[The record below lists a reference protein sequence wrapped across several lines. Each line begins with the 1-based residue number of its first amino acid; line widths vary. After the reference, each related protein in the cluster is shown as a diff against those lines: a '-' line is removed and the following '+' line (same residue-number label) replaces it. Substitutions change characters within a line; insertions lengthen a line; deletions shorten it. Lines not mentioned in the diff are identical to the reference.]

1 MAIPHHLQLLLSYF
15 CRRVF
20 LLCLFSLSNIIP
32 ATPHRIIAMICCRKN
47 HATPPSIAKNI
58 PKIPMACLCPA
69 KSVTTSYLTA
79 LIILSDVL
87 SVNRNGRCHYSTTIV
102 RFLII
107 QMDYTHDILNSFAV
121 SDVDVVRPHNC
132 MQF

>member
-1 MAIPHHLQLLLSYF
+1 
-15 CRRVF
+15 
-20 LLCLFSLSNIIP
+20 
-32 ATPHRIIAMICCRKN
+32 MICCRKN

-87 SVNRNGRCHYSTTIV
+87 SVNRNRRCHYPTTSAIS
-102 RFLII
+102 LII
-107 QMDYTHDILNSFAV
+107 QMDYTQRYILNSIADFRCRRGDHIIACNSRIMCFGSIADTLIHKAPYLPV
-121 SDVDVVRPHNC
+121 TWILPLYPIH
-132 MQF
+132 QILTI

>member
-1 MAIPHHLQLLLSYF
+1 
-15 CRRVF
+15 
-20 LLCLFSLSNIIP
+20 
-32 ATPHRIIAMICCRKN
+32 MICCRKN

-87 SVNRNGRCHYSTTIV
+87 SVNRNRRCHYPTTIV

-107 QMDYTHDILNSFAV
+107 QMDYTHDILNSIADFRCRRGDHIIACNSRIMCFGSRRYADSEAPYLPV
-121 SDVDVVRPHNC
+121 TWILPLYPIH
-132 MQF
+132 QILTI

>member
-1 MAIPHHLQLLLSYF
+1 
-15 CRRVF
+15 
-20 LLCLFSLSNIIP
+20 
-32 ATPHRIIAMICCRKN
+32 MICCRKN

-87 SVNRNGRCHYSTTIV
+87 SVNRNRRCHYPTTIV

-107 QMDYTHDILNSFAV
+107 QMEYTHDILNSIADFRCRRGDHIIACNSRIMCFGSSAIRGFRSTLSSCNMDSSVV
-121 SDVDVVRPHNC
+121 SHSSNPNNMTR
-132 MQF
+132 